1 VFHLQVDTGT
11 RRCLFGYS
19 FALLSV
25 SGAAGICLREEAG
38 KDRTKRE
45 REGGCSG
52 PFAFWTA
59 TIQHPGAITL
69 TAGNQELLSK
79 TERRRQL
86 ILAVPRRKRRLP
98 AELLFVGVS
107 GRHCLNSATQ
117 LRRFLLDFGQN
128 LGTTHDTARS
138 YG

>member
-1 VFHLQVDTGT
+1 M
-11 RRCLFGYS
+11 
-19 FALLSV
+19 
-25 SGAAGICLREEAG
+25 REEAG

-86 ILAVPRRKRRLP
+86 ILAEGFQMGEAAMK
-98 AELLFVGVS
+98 
-107 GRHCLNSATQ
+107 Q
-117 LRRFLLDFGQN
+117 QYLDAGFPSLQ
-128 LGTTHDTARS
+128 
-138 YG
+138 